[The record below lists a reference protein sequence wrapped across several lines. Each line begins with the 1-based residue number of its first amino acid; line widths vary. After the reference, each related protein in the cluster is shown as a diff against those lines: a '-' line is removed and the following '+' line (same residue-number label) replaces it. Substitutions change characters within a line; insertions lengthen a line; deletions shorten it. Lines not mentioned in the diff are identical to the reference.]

1 MSKLT
6 KILVSTAAVGVVVG
20 VTYVVVK
27 KSNERKYISTD
38 EFEDSEV
45 EEDPTLV
52 DKIKIAATEKA
63 AKILSWAV
71 VNQEKLEAFSTGVG
85 LVAGLFSLY
94 SAIKDLKVKND
105 TIKKLDELLADRVLF
120 QDSWNRTIKS
130 YDADCY
136 KVIDKL
142 NAIEAALTTKKK

>member
-27 KSNERKYISTD
+27 KSNERNYISPD

-45 EEDPTLV
+45 EEDPTLI

-130 YDADCY
+130 YDNDY
-136 KVIDKL
+136 NEIINELD
-142 NAIEAALTTKKK
+142 AIKSILTTKKK